1 MGGKRI
7 IACEVMKEELLN
19 ITVVVKKVTGYK
31 SKSL

>member
-19 ITVVVKKVTGYK
+19 ITVVVKKGDW
-31 SKSL
+31 L